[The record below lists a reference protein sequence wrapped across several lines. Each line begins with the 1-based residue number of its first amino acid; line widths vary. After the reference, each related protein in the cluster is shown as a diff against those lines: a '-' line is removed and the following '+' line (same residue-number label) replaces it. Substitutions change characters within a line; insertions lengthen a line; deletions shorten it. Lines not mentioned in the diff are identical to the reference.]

1 MVMAARLG
9 SSMWQSRHRTVHL
22 IGSRASRYWRFL
34 SVSREPISTRSE
46 AFPSFIKW
54 TPLLV
59 LGSARDMLRA
69 KPDFSLIFRALF
81 VIPAEGVAAASVVSA
96 LNQTDG
102 NRRRA
107 AL

>member
-1 MVMAARLG
+1 
-9 SSMWQSRHRTVHL
+9 
-22 IGSRASRYWRFL
+22 
-34 SVSREPISTRSE
+34 
-46 AFPSFIKW
+46 
-54 TPLLV
+54 
-59 LGSARDMLRA
+59 MLRA